1 MTNSFPALD
10 FTIPQRDHAAALPFL
25 SFLPNLPLT
34 ELAISLA
41 FLILLFRA

>member
-1 MTNSFPALD
+1 MTNSFPMLD
-10 FTIPQRDHAAALPFL
+10 FTIPQRNQSAAPLLL

-41 FLILLFRA
+41 FLILLFRF